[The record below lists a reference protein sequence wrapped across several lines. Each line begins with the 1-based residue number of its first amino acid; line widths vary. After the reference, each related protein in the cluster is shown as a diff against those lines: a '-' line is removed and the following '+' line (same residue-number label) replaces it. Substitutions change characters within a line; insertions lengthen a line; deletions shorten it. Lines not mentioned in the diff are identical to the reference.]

1 MLRYLFVYS
10 TYNKISSL
18 FPNYNVNPFHFQIRS
33 SSDMSIFT
41 HCRRLS
47 YINLRYLNKNGSDS
61 VRPLL
66 ELNNISYSYHTIDG
80 ETKALSDISFQ
91 LAPGEFA
98 AVVGPSGC
106 GKSTLLSLIAGLI
119 EAENGTIFLDGE
131 PSEKSF
137 RKSAKI
143 GYMLQHDHLFE
154 HGFHFQLEL
163 FFYALLFFTKH
174 KNVIDRDIDVSLMI
188 FSTYILPNLR
198 CVNNH
203 YSLFLFF
210 L

>member
-1 MLRYLFVYS
+1 MI
-10 TYNKISSL
+10 NKDYTTKNIGLS
-18 FPNYNVNPFHFQIRS
+18 IR
-33 SSDMSIFT
+33 
-41 HCRRLS
+41 
-47 YINLRYLNKNGSDS
+47 KNEYARFFS
-61 VRPLL
+61 R
-66 ELNNISYSYHTIDG
+66 
-80 ETKALSDISFQ
+80 
-91 LAPGEFA
+91 
-98 AVVGPSGC
+98 
-106 GKSTLLSLIAGLI
+106 
-119 EAENGTIFLDGE
+119 
-131 PSEKSF
+131 
-137 RKSAKI
+137 
-143 GYMLQHDHLFE
+143 

>member
-80 ETKALSDISFQ
+80 E
-91 LAPGEFA
+91 
-98 AVVGPSGC
+98 
-106 GKSTLLSLIAGLI
+106 
-119 EAENGTIFLDGE
+119 N
-131 PSEKSF
+131 KSF
-137 RKSAKI
+137 IRYFFSACPRRICRRCRTFRMWEIHTSFVNRRTYRGRERNNLPRRRTIGKI
-143 GYMLQHDHLFE
+143 
-154 HGFHFQLEL
+154 FQKICQNRL
-163 FFYALLFFTKH
+163 YA
-174 KNVIDRDIDVSLMI
+174 SA
-188 FSTYILPNLR
+188 
-198 CVNNH
+198 
-203 YSLFLFF
+203 
-210 L
+210 

>member
-1 MLRYLFVYS
+1 M
-10 TYNKISSL
+10 
-18 FPNYNVNPFHFQIRS
+18 
-33 SSDMSIFT
+33 
-41 HCRRLS
+41 
-47 YINLRYLNKNGSDS
+47 
-61 VRPLL
+61 
-66 ELNNISYSYHTIDG
+66 
-80 ETKALSDISFQ
+80 
-91 LAPGEFA
+91 
-98 AVVGPSGC
+98 
-106 GKSTLLSLIAGLI
+106 
-119 EAENGTIFLDGE
+119 
-131 PSEKSF
+131 SEK
-137 RKSAKI
+137 KGIGKMEHCKI
-143 GYMLQHDHLFE
+143 IAVGDNVCDKYLSRGKMYPGGQCVN

>member
-1 MLRYLFVYS
+1 MRKTYEKYENEEDLNFGKQKNYPSRRKS
-10 TYNKISSL
+10 TFQAARTAKHTTYVC
-18 FPNYNVNPFHFQIRS
+18 NVRCVR
-33 SSDMSIFT
+33 T
-41 HCRRLS
+41 C
-47 YINLRYLNKNGSDS
+47 S
-61 VRPLL
+61 VRIRT
-66 ELNNISYSYHTIDG
+66 E
-80 ETKALSDISFQ
+80 
-91 LAPGEFA
+91 
-98 AVVGPSGC
+98 SG
-106 GKSTLLSLIAGLI
+106 
-119 EAENGTIFLDGE
+119 
-131 PSEKSF
+131 
-137 RKSAKI
+137 R
-143 GYMLQHDHLFE
+143 

>member
-1 MLRYLFVYS
+1 MSQKFLQYFGVHAIFDCS
-10 TYNKISSL
+10 CSKSMPKCVQCKGGKIGKKL
-18 FPNYNVNPFHFQIRS
+18 
-33 SSDMSIFT
+33 
-41 HCRRLS
+41 L
-47 YINLRYLNKNGSDS
+47 NLLNFIIYF
-61 VRPLL
+61 LL
-66 ELNNISYSYHTIDG
+66 
-80 ETKALSDISFQ
+80 FQ
-91 LAPGEFA
+91 LR
-98 AVVGPSGC
+98 
-106 GKSTLLSLIAGLI
+106 
-119 EAENGTIFLDGE
+119 NFL
-131 PSEKSF
+131 KNV
-137 RKSAKI
+137 RKTV
-143 GYMLQHDHLFE
+143 